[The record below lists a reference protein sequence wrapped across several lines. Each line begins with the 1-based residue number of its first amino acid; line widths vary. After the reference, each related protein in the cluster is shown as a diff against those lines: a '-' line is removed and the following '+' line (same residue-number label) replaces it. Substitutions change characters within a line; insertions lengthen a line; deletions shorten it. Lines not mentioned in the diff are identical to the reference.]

1 MVTPEDIRALQKQ
14 YNEALRESQRD
25 KAELRLSKAIK
36 EGWLKQ
42 EMLIEDANEKPSV
55 FVELAANYPD
65 MFDRLRLVMAKPVE
79 SLNPAW
85 QGVKMKEET
94 GAGGVSDDEKI
105 YSKIESI
112 AKKRNI
118 PYIEAAGL
126 YNRGIRE

>member
-1 MVTPEDIRALQKQ
+1 
-14 YNEALRESQRD
+14 
-25 KAELRLSKAIK
+25 
-36 EGWLKQ
+36 
-42 EMLIEDANEKPSV
+42 MLIEDANEKPSV

-65 MFDRLRLVMAKPVE
+65 LFDRLRLVMAKPVE

-94 GAGGVSDDEKI
+94 GAGGVSDDDKI